1 MILLNLWC
9 NRVFQW
15 EILKAYLNY
24 DAVFSSA
31 CCIRNIL
38 GYLFFSVNAGTSV
51 TNICTKVTFIFYVI
65 KYFMQFLKL
74 SKKNKLLYYILY

>member
-24 DAVFSSA
+24 DAVFSLA

-38 GYLFFSVNAGTSV
+38 GYLFFSVNAGTSGYQYLYQS
-51 TNICTKVTFIFYVI
+51 NIHFLRNYDNVDFKGTINTSGLSSFI
-65 KYFMQFLKL
+65 
-74 SKKNKLLYYILY
+74 